1 MYVCIIIDIYY
12 VIYVLRE
19 IYVQKSH
26 SLPAHPSRHSRWS
39 TAQCPHSPQSNAPCR
54 GCRRGKEGCAC
65 RCTASAGS
73 RPDWLRTSCRQCVWS
88 SLGRC
93 WCPRHPIR
101 LRMCPQVAAENVGN
115 KKLKRASNASEP
127 WQTHLEM
134 AWCQLAGGSQPPQNR
149 KDSWH
154 HPQISRLESKTYSKP
169 PTRC

>member
-1 MYVCIIIDIYY
+1 MQCMHVCMYVCIIIDIY

-73 RPDWLRTSCRQCVWS
+73 RPGWLRTSCRQCVWS

-101 LRMCPQVAAENVGN
+101 LRMCSQVAAENVGN
-115 KKLKRASNASEP
+115 KKLKRASECFRTMTNSSGDGLMSASW
-127 WQTHLEM
+127 WQP
-134 AWCQLAGGSQPPQNR
+134 AP
-149 KDSWH
+149 
-154 HPQISRLESKTYSKP
+154 SK
-169 PTRC
+169 